1 MMPVR
6 TLAAFAVLNG
16 LVLFQPSVVT
26 AQSAAEVQ
34 ELRARA
40 EKGDAGAQYS
50 LGFMYADGRGV
61 PRDDAQAVAWYR
73 KAAAQGHADAQ
84 LNLGGMYDNGQGVPQ
99 DDAQAMAWYR
109 KAAEQGDADAQYNLG
124 GMYAN
129 GQGVPQDYTE
139 AHKWINLAASRVAG
153 ADQTKFAKT
162 RDDLAKQMTPEQ
174 VADAQKRARAWQD
187 AFEERKP

>member
-99 DDAQAMAWYR
+99 D
-109 KAAEQGDADAQYNLG
+109 
-124 GMYAN
+124 
-129 GQGVPQDYTE
+129 YTE